1 MLQSGRGVDNNFR
14 RTDWLYRRCVKEDIE
29 GDRFIPARISYD
41 DTSVNWSKYSRP
53 WDVIFD
59 YPAQGVA
66 RWIVSDLPTDLPEN
80 PPPKTTVEMH
90 DFRPL
95 HAPLEHNYSHTE
107 IQVYRSGQPLQRLS
121 SNLVKKQFRTIMGE
135 SSFVLIPPKI

>member
-1 MLQSGRGVDNNFR
+1 MMRNTRISSFSILARSWVWFPTGAISRLSGRWTQAHGSLWARLCEFPNSSTHPRPARMLQSGRGVDNNSR

-29 GDRFIPARISYD
+29 GERCIPARISYD

-80 PPPKTTVEMH
+80 PPPK
-90 DFRPL
+90 
-95 HAPLEHNYSHTE
+95 
-107 IQVYRSGQPLQRLS
+107 
-121 SNLVKKQFRTIMGE
+121 
-135 SSFVLIPPKI
+135 